1 MEGHVEPTDRGGRAA
16 VSPTRAG
23 ARPADVTLV
32 SQYFR
37 PERGAAQ
44 VRLGSIVDELV
55 RSGVTVR
62 VVTALPNYPVGRI
75 FDGWS
80 RRPVQHTV
88 EDGVDVTRVWMWA
101 SMGNGVGRILNY
113 LTFGVMSLL
122 GLLRTPR
129 SHWMVV
135 EYPTLFGALP
145 AVVLGRLRRQRVV
158 VIVADL
164 WVDSIVAT
172 GTLPDGPAV
181 AVLRRV
187 ERWMLRR
194 AHAVTAVTEGV
205 RDALLDKGV
214 DRGRLT
220 WLPNGAD
227 LTTFSPGEP
236 DPSVRAEMGVPADHD
251 VVLYAGTHGFVHGL
265 EVVLDAA
272 EVLAGEPVSFVLVGG
287 GSEKDALVRAAAG
300 RGLDNV
306 VFLDPVA
313 PEEIARMLRGSLAGL
328 ATVRSG
334 DLYRTIRSAKA
345 LPVMSTGRPI
355 IYSADDE
362 GSRLV
367 ARIGAGIVTPPGD
380 GPRLAEAVR
389 ALRSDRNAAAAM
401 GESGRRWVEQN
412 ASWELLVRRWTDE
425 LETVTGDAVR
435 PAVPPVATAPVLGF
449 VGIHAGRRTDQPVSQ
464 NEVLAGLFEQSGYRV
479 RRASA
484 VRQRYLRTLHQVLS
498 IPLWRDVDVV
508 VVAVFSGP
516 SFVMAELATT
526 LAGVTG
532 KRSVLFLHGGNLPV
546 YAPKHR
552 RRVDRVFTRAAAILA
567 PSEYLASAFRSWG
580 YDVQVIPNVL
590 DVDRYTYHHR
600 TAAQP
605 KLLWMRTFHEHYNPL
620 MAVRTL
626 ERVSR
631 EHPGAS
637 MTMAGADHGLLHE
650 TIAEAER
657 LGVLDRI
664 QFPGYVDHEQKLA
677 AFEDHDLFLNTNRI
691 DNMPVS
697 VVEVSL
703 AGIVPVA
710 TAVGG
715 LPAIIDDGRNG
726 ILVDCDD
733 DAAMADAVLGLLS
746 DPARFSQM
754 SGDAREF
761 GLRSSWP
768 SVRRLWEAQLDS
780 VRSRRGPS

>member
-1 MEGHVEPTDRGGRAA
+1 M
-16 VSPTRAG
+16 
-23 ARPADVTLV
+23 TLV

-44 VRLGSIVDELV
+44 VRLGSVVDELV
-55 RSGVTVR
+55 RSGVGVQ
-62 VVTALPNYPVGRI
+62 VVTALPNYPTGRI

-80 RRPVQHTV
+80 RRPVQHAV
-88 EDGVDVTRVWMWA
+88 EDGVDVTRVWVWA
-101 SMGNGVGRILNY
+101 SMGNGIGRVLNY

-129 SHWMVV
+129 SRWVVV

-181 AVLRRV
+181 ALLRSV

-194 AHAVTAVTEGV
+194 AHAVTAVTDGV

-214 DRGRLT
+214 DPGRLT

-227 LTTFSPGEP
+227 LTTFAPGEK
-236 DPSVRAEMGVPADHD
+236 DPAVRAEMGVPADHD

-272 EVLAGEPVSFVLVGG
+272 AELMGEDVSFVLVGG
-287 GSEKDALVRAAAG
+287 GSEKADLVRDAAE

-306 VFLDPVA
+306 VFHDPVA
-313 PEEIARMLRGSLAGL
+313 PEQIARMLRESLAGL
-328 ATVRSG
+328 ATVRAG

-345 LPVMSTGRPI
+345 LPVMAAGRPL

-362 GSRLV
+362 GSRLI
-367 ARIGAGIVTPPGD
+367 ARVGAGIVTPPGD
-380 GPRLAEAVR
+380 GARLAAAVQE
-389 ALRSDRNAAAAM
+389 LRSDRSAGAAM
-401 GESGRRWVEQN
+401 GASGRRWVEQN
-412 ASWELLVRRWTDE
+412 ASWELLVRRWMDE
-425 LETVTGDAVR
+425 LESVTGEPVR
-435 PAVPPVATAPVLGF
+435 PDDDVGSEDSGEVVLGF
-449 VGIHAGRRTDQPVSQ
+449 IGIHAGRRTDQPVSQ

-484 VRQRYLRTLHQVLS
+484 VRQRYLRTLHQVLA
-498 IPLWRDVDVV
+498 IPWWRDVDIV
-508 VVAVFSGP
+508 VVAAFSGP
-516 SFVMAELATT
+516 SFIMAELATT
-526 LAGVTG
+526 LARLTG
-532 KRSVLFLHGGNLPV
+532 KQSVLFLHGGNLPAF
-546 YAPKHR
+546 APQHR
-552 RRVDRVFTRAAAILA
+552 RRVDRVFSSAAAVLA
-567 PSEYLASAFRSWG
+567 PSEFLASAFRPWG

-590 DVDRYTYHHR
+590 DVDRYVYHER
-600 TAAQP
+600 SVARP
-605 KLLWMRTFHEHYNPL
+605 RLLWMRTFHEHYNPL

-637 MTMAGADHGLLHE
+637 MTMAGADHGLLQE

-657 LGVLDRI
+657 LGVIDRI
-664 QFPGYVDHEQKLA
+664 EFPGYVDHEQKLA
-677 AFEDHDLFLNTNRI
+677 AFAEHDVFLNTNRI

-733 DAAMADAVLGLLS
+733 DEAMADAVLGLLA
-746 DPARFSQM
+746 DPARFSDM

-780 VRSRRGPS
+780 VRSERDRS